1 VIFYLLF
8 IPYWVEY
15 QARRLGAAVKG
26 LFAPRSVKVDLKAPV
41 KGKCAACAWLGE
53 LDRVPYEDVYRKCHE

>member
-15 QARRLGAAVKG
+15 QVRRLGAAVKR
-26 LFAPRSVKVDLKAPV
+26 LFAPRAARLNAPGN
-41 KGKCAACAWLGE
+41 GKCAACEWLSV
-53 LDRVPYEDVYRKCHE
+53 LDETPYEDVYRKCHD